1 MEVVSRANAAH
12 YVWGGV
18 SDGWHLLASAG
29 LSVIE
34 ERVPP
39 GGAEVAHRHFRA
51 EQFFYVLAGRATME
65 LGERRL
71 ELGSGEGLAIP
82 PGIVHRLRNEGRE
95 DLRFLVVS
103 APPSHGDRI
112 FDHGGTAGPRTE
124 TS

>member
-12 YVWGGV
+12 YVWGGTC
-18 SDGWHLLASAG
+18 DGWHLLATAG

-39 GGAEVAHRHFRA
+39 GGAEMPHLHARAH
-51 EQFFYVLAGRATME
+51 QFFYVLAGQAT
-65 LGERRL
+65 L
-71 ELGSGEGLAIP
+71 ELGGQRLVVAPGEGLEVP
-82 PGIVHRLRNEGRE
+82 PGVPHRLLNADAAE
-95 DLRFLVVS
+95 LRFLVVS

-112 FDHGGTAGPRTE
+112 LAAAGTVGPEAE